1 MSVDLLAC
9 SRLSDGGEKSGEDEK
24 EKGARR
30 PSSPQFSPLFV
41 FLRFLNFRGS
51 TAYAHRIFIVIG
63 PLFLNIRLHSI

>member
-1 MSVDLLAC
+1 MVGKAQ
-9 SRLSDGGEKSGEDEK
+9 KSGEDEK

-51 TAYAHRIFIVIG
+51 TAYAHRIFVVSG
-63 PLFLNIRLHSI
+63 SVFLNIRLHLI